1 MPKPTLHEGEP
12 NKFGLIRRYYGTS
25 MPDHDPEESLTLQ
38 DLYDNKFHSQE
49 DKPMDP
55 GPFPNLASFE
65 LGEWYVNAGS
75 QLSVKGLRRLVDI
88 AQSPR
93 FSEDIKE
100 ANWARILGDLGANKE
115 ELPEVIGHS
124 DEWMDDDGWKST
136 PIAIP
141 VPVKGITEDQVVG
154 TLHHRSIV
162 SILQQKI
169 ADSPDAHLFH
179 HEPFEVLWQP
189 DPSLPPTR
197 VHSEVY
203 NSDVFLKA
211 HRDLQ
216 NTPRPSG
223 CTRPRV
229 VVGLMFWSDATH
241 MTSFSDEKLWP
252 CYMGFANESKYH
264 RCRPTSD
271 LIHQIAYFDSVSG
284 SAGSG
289 RYGQKLM

>member
-1 MPKPTLHEGEP
+1 
-12 NKFGLIRRYYGTS
+12 

-38 DLYDNKFHSQE
+38 DLYDKKYHSQE
-49 DKPMDP
+49 NQSEDL

-65 LGEWYVNAGS
+65 LGEWYINAGS
-75 QLSVKGLRRLVDI
+75 QLSVKSLQRLVDI
-88 AQSPR
+88 AQAPG
-93 FSEDIKE
+93 FSDGIKE

-115 ELPEVIGHS
+115 ELPQVDGHC
-124 DEWMDDDGWKST
+124 DEWIDDDGWRST
-136 PIAIP
+136 PVAIP
-141 VPVKGITEDQVVG
+141 VPVKGITEDHVVG

-162 SILQQKI
+162 SILQEKI
-169 ADSPDAHLFH
+169 ANSRDANHFH
-179 HEPFEVLWQP
+179 YEPFKVQWRP
-189 DPSLPPTR
+189 DPKLPPTR

-203 NSDVFLKA
+203 NSDAFFKA
-211 HRDLQ
+211 HQDLQ

-252 CYMGFANESKYH
+252 CYMGFANDSKYR

-271 LIHQIAYFDSVSG
+271 LVYQIAYFDGVSG
-284 SAGSG
+284 FAG
-289 RYGQKLM
+289 L